1 LLLFLILR
9 EREQEW
15 PSVIIFS
22 SALLQMPTAVGAAAS
37 KEMGLLPQLNK
48 TLNLVRF
55 LLRSEN
61 NMSQPKS

>member
-22 SALLQMPTAVGAAAS
+22 PALLQLPPAVGAAAS
-37 KEMGLLPQLNK
+37 KEMGLPQLNK

-55 LLRSEN
+55 LRRSEN
-61 NMSQPKS
+61 NMSQPQS